1 MTITMVEEKPMTKPS
16 PSATVSSSTL
26 TNDNTDAAA
35 KPKRNRTSKP
45 KVKTGCSNCKKRR
58 IKCDELRPQ
67 CTQCQ
72 KSKKNCPGYPPPS
85 RSLRMNEIM
94 PIAPKPM
101 LQPTP
106 IQPVRQPVGPRRR
119 REQKLMVRKLSQ
131 KEEQDAPVKTSPTVG
146 PLYRPPIST
155 LPLQDQEGL
164 YFQLFRVHTARELS
178 GFFDSLFWTRTV
190 LQSCHSETTI
200 RHAVVALGALYKT
213 MEEAHD
219 SPPNSRAGSPL
230 PNSKAND
237 HWQVAVNQYS
247 EAIKSAVVLKGQS
260 EQSHRTLLMASVL
273 LACFDSFVGDFKQG
287 ITQIQNGLKLLE
299 KVRVTAKDSYFPV
312 EDELTQMFTR
322 LAIQAKS
329 YDMAFH
335 FPKPYVVRLN
345 LELPEIPSSPHSEVS
360 TPSSA
365 STQHPSLPQEF
376 MNLADARVAWDKLA
390 ERMLRFNETLF
401 DFHNQNGPM
410 GILPRYLK
418 RYGMGFKSQIESWS
432 DAFEPI
438 LASRWGPN
446 VSFQEKAAIAVL
458 KMFQIMGQVLFL
470 MTFSDN
476 ESGFDMFEPQFQTI
490 VKLALE
496 LVGDEERRAAVQ
508 RCPDPSR
515 CPHRSRMPE
524 FFGGHEYSAYHVK
537 PSFSADMGIIP
548 PLYVVATKCR
558 NYMIRRQAIQLLR
571 SSSRREGM
579 WDSQL
584 CARIGVWVA
593 SIEEEE
599 DPAPVSD
606 ASTKP
611 RNSSIDF
618 GENIPLGPGGNAR
631 WDLRRS
637 SIPGLPG
644 RPTKRSVPEEK
655 RVMVQAV
662 DFDLQA
668 RFAKLSVGTRGIQP
682 NAPDLRFRETQI
694 SW

>member
-1 MTITMVEEKPMTKPS
+1 MARKQS
-16 PSATVSSSTL
+16 Q
-26 TNDNTDAAA
+26 NGDRDAVA
-35 KPKRNRTSKP
+35 K
-45 KVKTGCSNCKKRR
+45 
-58 IKCDELRPQ
+58 
-67 CTQCQ
+67 
-72 KSKKNCPGYPPPS
+72 PPPS
-85 RSLRMNEIM
+85 
-94 PIAPKPM
+94 
-101 LQPTP
+101 
-106 IQPVRQPVGPRRR
+106 
-119 REQKLMVRKLSQ
+119 
-131 KEEQDAPVKTSPTVG
+131 VG
-146 PLYRPPIST
+146 PLYRPPISA

-164 YFQLFRVHTARELS
+164 YLQLFRTHTARELS
-178 GFFDSLFWTRTV
+178 GFFDSLFWTRSV
-190 LQSCHSETTI
+190 LQACHSETTI

-219 SPPNSRAGSPL
+219 SPPNSPAGSPR
-230 PNSKAND
+230 PESRAAA

-247 EAIKSAVVLKGQS
+247 EAIKSAVVLQGQN
-260 EQSHRTLLMASVL
+260 QRPHRTLLMASVL

-287 ITQIQNGLKLLE
+287 ITQIQNGLRLLE
-299 KVRVTAKDSYFPV
+299 KVRVNSQDSYFPI

-335 FPKPYVVRLN
+335 FPKPFVIRLN
-345 LELPEIPSSPHSEVS
+345 SELPETPGSPPSEAT

-365 STQHPSLPQEF
+365 STHHATLPLEF
-376 MNLADARVAWDKLA
+376 MSLVEARIAWDKLA

-401 DFHNQNGPM
+401 DFHNQTGPM
-410 GILPRYLK
+410 GILPRHLK
-418 RYGMGFKSQIESWS
+418 QYGRGFKNQIECWS

-438 LASRWGPN
+438 LASRSGPI

-458 KMFQIMGQVLFL
+458 KMFQIMGQILFL
-470 MTFSDN
+470 MTFSDS
-476 ESGFDMFEPQFQTI
+476 ESAFDMFEPQFKTI
-490 VKLALE
+490 VELALE

-508 RCPDPSR
+508 RCSDPTQ
-515 CPHRSRMPE
+515 CNHRSRMPE

-558 NYMIRRQAIQLLR
+558 NHMIRRQAIQLLR

-584 CARIGVWVA
+584 CARIGVWVT

-599 DPAPVSD
+599 DPVPSPD
-606 ASTKP
+606 ASTKS
-611 RNSSIDF
+611 RNSSVDF
-618 GENIPLGPGGNAR
+618 GDNVPLGPGGNAR
-631 WDLRRS
+631 WELRRK

-655 RVMVQAV
+655 RVMVQSV

-682 NAPDLRFRETQI
+682 NAPDLRSRQTQI